1 MFSESDNK
9 RRILGIGMTIAIF
22 IVWIFVDMYAF
33 SSITASLGYPMFE
46 LVAYG
51 SWFIVILVMF
61 AVLSL
66 FDVLPSRST
75 K

>member
-9 RRILGIGMTIAIF
+9 RKILGIGIVIATF
-22 IVWIFVDMYAF
+22 ITWIFVDMYAF

>member
-1 MFSESDNK
+1 MSTESDRK
-9 RRILGIGMTIAIF
+9 RKILGIGIAVAIF
-22 IVWIFVDMYAF
+22 TIWIFVDMYAF

-61 AVLSL
+61 AVLSI
-66 FDVLPSRST
+66 FEAIPRRSN
-75 K
+75 